1 MSRSPPMMVLWANS
15 KIRLGDEHRIVG
27 HELDETAEEVPVG
40 EAVRGNVAEKADIG
54 ILVL

>member
-1 MSRSPPMMVLWANS
+1 MMVLWANS

-27 HELDETAEEVPVG
+27 HELDEIAEEVPVG
-40 EAVRGNVAEKADIG
+40 EAVRGNFAEKADIG